1 MTLKSLKNKRFI
13 STILVLIIMVVTF
26 SPAFAE
32 GEDFLVEKTNNPN
45 MVKVTDG
52 EKVSYVEAIG
62 EGKSIIKSE
71 NMELLYT
78 VELEKSEN
86 KIILK
91 DEKSGQASVIGSFSE
106 NNELHNQDCNK
117 DSCNKDLEEVKT
129 NRISFPTPWELRDE
143 CIDGYT
149 KIDTANKTIIL
160 SILAAILGLPF
171 GQAGNAATVAGLIA
185 QRVYAGQ
192 EDYYYRKCWYQR
204 EIAPYTKEF
213 KTIVTMYEDSRHTRY
228 IGEYVSEHSRQ

>member
-1 MTLKSLKNKRFI
+1 MTFKSLKSKRLI
-13 STILVLIIMVVTF
+13 STILIFIMMIVTF
-26 SPAFAE
+26 SPTFAE
-32 GEDFLVEKTNNPN
+32 REDFLIEKTNNPN
-45 MVKVTDG
+45 IVKVTDG
-52 EKVSYVEAIG
+52 GIISYIESIE

-71 NMELLYT
+71 DMELLYT
-78 VELEKSEN
+78 VELEKRGGN
-86 KIILK
+86 IILK
-91 DEKSGQASVIGSFSE
+91 DEKLGQTSIIGSFSE
-106 NNELHNQDCNK
+106 DNKLQNQNCNK
-117 DSCNKDLEEVKT
+117 DSYNENLKKVKT
-129 NRISFPTPWELRDE
+129 NRASFPTRWELRGE

-213 KTIVTMYEDSRHTRY
+213 KTVVTMYENSSHTKY